1 MTEDCDP
8 NDHTGAAPVPDL
20 RRPALLVRAARIGL
34 GGYRRARD
42 LGRILGA
49 PAPEQPGRALPALGA
64 LERDL
69 ELRRRTGVGGY
80 LPSAHVAVLTALM
93 AEARAA
99 ADPGAGIT

>member
-1 MTEDCDP
+1 MTEAP
-8 NDHTGAAPVPDL
+8 PPVPPAGDL

-49 PAPEQPGRALPALGA
+49 PAPHEPGQALPALGA
-64 LERDL
+64 LEKDL
-69 ELRRRTGVGGY
+69 EARRRSGIGGY
-80 LPSAHVAVLTALM
+80 QPSAHVAVLTALM

-99 ADPGAGIT
+99 ADPGAIT

>member
-1 MTEDCDP
+1 MPDP
-8 NDHTGAAPVPDL
+8 DVSGTGLAAAFDL

-42 LGRILGA
+42 LARILGA
-49 PAPEQPGRALPALGA
+49 PAPEEAGQALPALGA

-69 ELRRRTGVGGY
+69 DLRRRTGLGGY
-80 LPSAHVAVLTALM
+80 LPSAHVAVLTALI